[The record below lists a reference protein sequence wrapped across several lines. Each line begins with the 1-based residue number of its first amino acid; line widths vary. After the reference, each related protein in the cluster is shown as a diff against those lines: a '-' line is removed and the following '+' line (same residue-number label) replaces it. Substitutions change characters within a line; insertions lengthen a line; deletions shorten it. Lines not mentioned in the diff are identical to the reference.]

1 MDIYKLFMLITVPVL
16 AVAWLGYWLWNRRLT
31 KLEKSQPRQKSERLQ
46 KTNSELDDWAQKIKE
61 SESPREQALRRRR
74 ELEAQRNKENQ
85 EKSQQ

>member
-1 MDIYKLFMLITVPVL
+1 MLIAVPVL
-16 AVAWLGYWLWNRRLT
+16 AAAWLVYWLWNRKML
-31 KLEKSQPRQKSERLQ
+31 KEEKNQPRQKSERLQ
-46 KTNSELDDWAQKIKE
+46 KTNSELADWAQKIKE